1 MGQTARGCARATLF
15 SRHAGTWRRR
25 ARAILGCAAVAIGA
39 ASLGLQPS
47 PGYGQTLPCETS
59 GNPNEL
65 LAFGEMKVPRWI
77 AESVARAA
85 QVTNVD
91 PVYLMA
97 LADKES
103 SFLPGSR
110 ARTSSA
116 VGLFQFIDA
125 TWLAVIHRYGSKY
138 GYTAEAEAISFVK
151 GRPVVPDSKDRERIL
166 GLRSVPYLAA
176 VMVGEMITAQ
186 RDLAGTPARDP
197 SFGELYLVHF
207 LGLHGARRFVELLSS
222 RPVTSAPKAF
232 PSAARAN
239 RGLFFV
245 SAHTRRGR
253 VRLRPMTLAEVRGR
267 IDAMIDRRAT
277 RYANMRL
284 DLWPELAT
292 VAE

>member
-59 GNPNEL
+59 RNPNEL

-103 SFLPGSR
+103 SFLPESR

-138 GYTAEAEAISFVK
+138 GFAAEAEAISFVK
-151 GRPVVPDSKDRERIL
+151 GDR
-166 GLRSVPYLAA
+166 SCQ
-176 VMVGEMITAQ
+176 TAKTGNESSNC
-186 RDLAGTPARDP
+186 AP
-197 SFGELYLVHF
+197 F
-207 LGLHGARRFVELLSS
+207 LTS
-222 RPVTSAPKAF
+222 RP
-232 PSAARAN
+232 
-239 RGLFFV
+239 
-245 SAHTRRGR
+245 
-253 VRLRPMTLAEVRGR
+253 
-267 IDAMIDRRAT
+267 
-277 RYANMRL
+277 
-284 DLWPELAT
+284 
-292 VAE
+292 